1 VVLTIAACYFIRR
14 RRRSRQQQLHY
25 RDLTAPLSPE
35 AIETMRETHPY
46 RPTYDSVGGQCTRE
60 SLDAMNR
67 ASSSFVSSA
76 FAFPRPA
83 AEPGSLHSHV
93 RNTSGSVFYEDDSRS
108 NDGYALSGDEGSE
121 GTVRYSASEQSLY
134 TSNDWQSSVSV
145 GVGVAIGSESS
156 MDLHSYRTAATRLA
170 PVSLTPVDND
180 EELESPGPSPSSFPA
195 PPISSS
201 MNPFLDVA
209 RTAEYPDVETLH
221 ALHRDAVSALSE
233 AVALAPT
240 RAFPG
245 QQTSWTAAVAAAS
258 PTNVQTP
265 KTTGSL
271 NPFTEPSYVVNVSSK
286 SSNGVTKVPTQ
297 SEPLVTPFS
306 NSSFIVNPFLRETS
320 QEGYSDDS
328 RSSES
333 HETVAIPY
341 AYSDPFEFM
350 DKGKG
355 KAYLSADLLDDTKRN
370 RLSIAS
376 SDLEIPEN
384 PVSSIHVLGNRLTD
398 E

>member
-1 VVLTIAACYFIRR
+1 MSGILALVVLAIATCYFIRR

-46 RPTYDSVGGQCTRE
+46 RPTYDSVGGQCMRE
-60 SLDAMNR
+60 SLDTMHR
-67 ASSSFVSSA
+67 TSSSFISSA

-83 AEPGSLHSHV
+83 PDPGSLHSHV
-93 RNTSGSVFYEDDSRS
+93 RNTSGSVFYENDSTS
-108 NDGYALSGDEGSE
+108 NDGHAFSGDEGSE
-121 GTVRYSASEQSLY
+121 GMVRYSASEQSLY

-145 GVGVAIGSESS
+145 GVGIAIGSESS
-156 MDLHSYRTAATRLA
+156 MDLHSYRTAAATLA
-170 PVSLTPVDND
+170 PVSTLVDND
-180 EELESPGPSPSSFPA
+180 EEVESPEPSPSSFPA
-195 PPISSS
+195 PPNSSS

-233 AVALAPT
+233 VVALAPT
-240 RAFPG
+240 RAFPE
-245 QQTSWTAAVAAAS
+245 QQASWTAAAAAAS
-258 PTNVQTP
+258 PTNAQIP
-265 KTTGSL
+265 KTTRSL
-271 NPFTEPSYVVNVSSK
+271 NPFTEASYE
-286 SSNGVTKVPTQ
+286 VTKIPTQ

-320 QEGYSDDS
+320 QEGFSDDS

-355 KAYLSADLLDDTKRN
+355 NAYLSADLSDDIKRN
-370 RLSIAS
+370 RLSNS
-376 SDLEIPEN
+376 SFGHEIPEN
-384 PVSSIHVLGNRLTD
+384 PVSTIHVLGNRFTD
-398 E
+398 GWCL